1 MTDRPI
7 PPASRLI
14 RLLNQASYDVHH
26 LESTG
31 TYRAAVAMLAD
42 HDPRLI
48 QWQRIA
54 IEERAEVRGRPLVTG
69 SSGSGHSDPTANA
82 VVGPAGAHL
91 DHQHRE
97 LVSQC
102 AIVRDTT
109 GWLVA
114 AVTRAIHDCAI
125 VDYTPPDL
133 AQTLDKLAW
142 LMTVPH
148 TVDNAAHALR
158 LLDRTEDARELGA
171 ACETLRDEALVLRAQ
186 VSTVLADAT
195 RGTERPAQPKRP
207 ACIVCGSQDDVRS
220 GRCAKDREFRR
231 NEGFDRTE
239 AIIRWHQH
247 QPHTT
252 PPRLLIEARAA
263 AKAPKP
269 KRRGRAS

>member
-7 PPASRLI
+7 PPTSRLI

-220 GRCAKDREFRR
+220 GRCETDRKFRR
-231 NEGFDRTE
+231 NHGIDRTKR
-239 AIIRWHQH
+239 IIDWQAMMGERT
-247 QPHTT
+247 QP
-252 PPRLLIEARAA
+252 PPGLMAEARAQ
-263 AKAPKP
+263 AKQK
-269 KRRGRAS
+269 KGRAS